1 MAPINPRPIIK
12 IPKTALEE
20 PGVPASL
27 NSGISSGGG
36 GVKVGKRVSVGW
48 MLKAAARVGSM
59 VEVTGGVGV
68 GGGSTIRSS
77 PPEIDTNDE
86 YTQPVPPVGE
96 YEIWIHSRPGEIP
109 SAGTTSPGFNCP
121 MIG

>member
-1 MAPINPRPIIK
+1 
-12 IPKTALEE
+12 LL
-20 PGVPASL
+20 VSL
-27 NSGISSGGG
+27 NSGTSSGGG

-48 MLKAAARVGSM
+48 MLKAAARVGSI
-59 VEVTGGVGV
+59 VAVTGGVGV

-77 PPEIDTNDE
+77 PPDIDTNDE
-86 YTQPVPPVGE
+86 YTQPVPPVGA

-109 SAGTTSPGFNCP
+109 SAGTISPGFNCP

>member
-1 MAPINPRPIIK
+1 MEPIKPRPTIK
-12 IPKTALEE
+12 IPNTPFGE
-20 PGVPASL
+20 PRVLVSL
-27 NSGISSGGG
+27 NSGTSSGGG
-36 GVKVGKRVSVGW
+36 GVKVGKRVWVGST
-48 MLKAAARVGSM
+48 LKAAARVGSI
-59 VEVTGGVGV
+59 VEVTSAVGV

-86 YTQPVPPVGE
+86 YTQPVPPVGA

-109 SAGTTSPGFNCP
+109 RAGTTSPEANCP

>member
-1 MAPINPRPIIK
+1 M
-12 IPKTALEE
+12 LEE
-20 PGVPASL
+20 AGLLVSL
-27 NSGISSGGG
+27 NSGTCNGGG

-48 MLKAAARVGSM
+48 TLKAAARVGSM
-59 VEVTGGVGV
+59 VEVTSGVGV

-109 SAGTTSPGFNCP
+109 SAGTTSPGANCP
-121 MIG
+121 IIG